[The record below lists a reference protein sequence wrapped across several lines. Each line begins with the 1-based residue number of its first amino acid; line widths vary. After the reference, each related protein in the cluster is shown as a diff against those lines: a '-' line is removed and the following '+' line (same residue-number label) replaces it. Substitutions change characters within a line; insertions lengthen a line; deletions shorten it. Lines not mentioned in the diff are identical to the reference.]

1 MVVVVD
7 TVIERCVGVMNDWC
21 SLSVSDDGNVCIVVV
36 DMMVMLI
43 TMWVY
48 VATMAYLLYNAATIS
63 STCWSH
69 HHVALGRD

>member
-1 MVVVVD
+1 
-7 TVIERCVGVMNDWC
+7 
-21 SLSVSDDGNVCIVVV
+21 VSDDGNVCIVVV

-63 STCWSH
+63 ST
-69 HHVALGRD
+69 VGLTTM

>member
-1 MVVVVD
+1 MVVD

-63 STCWSH
+63 ST
-69 HHVALGRD
+69 VGLTTM